1 MCIRDSYTALATMF
15 YAMLGVV
22 TSEGGFSFL
31 FFWEL
36 MTVAS
41 FLLILFDAERR
52 EVRRAALAY
61 VITVSYTPLV
71 AQLKSEELSS
81 LFFILST
88 DSSVS
93 VCETPRRPSTANRHC
108 GKNRTADFHNARPHP
123 AAVSK
128 LGAQTSFDFC
138 FPSCLTRRNAVRLYC
153 TGDMKNSSGIVQGAG
168 YTRKSDASGKS
179 VRI

>member
-1 MCIRDSYTALATMF
+1 M
-15 YAMLGVV
+15 
-22 TSEGGFSFL
+22 
-31 FFWEL
+31 
-36 MTVAS
+36 
-41 FLLILFDAERR
+41 
-52 EVRRAALAY
+52 
-61 VITVSYTPLV
+61 
-71 AQLKSEELSS
+71 QLKNKVLLLHHQNVIELWCNGNTTDSGPVILGSNPGSS
-81 LFFILST
+81 TEKRGIILAFFILSP

-93 VCETPRRPSTANRHC
+93 ICETPRRSSTANRHC
-108 GKNRTADFHNARPHP
+108 GKNRTADFHNARPRP

-128 LGAQTSFDFC
+128 LGAQTPFDFC

>member
-1 MCIRDSYTALATMF
+1 MKFFPDFSLHLQNKVLLLHHQNLLSY
-15 YAMLGVV
+15 GVTV
-22 TSEGGFSFL
+22 TQQILVLLFL
-31 FFWEL
+31 
-36 MTVAS
+36 
-41 FLLILFDAERR
+41 
-52 EVRRAALAY
+52 VR
-61 VITVSYTPLV
+61 IQV

-93 VCETPRRPSTANRHC
+93 ICETPRRPSTANRHC

>member
-1 MCIRDSYTALATMF
+1 MHLKNKVLLLHHQNLLSY
-15 YAMLGVV
+15 GVMV
-22 TSEGGFSFL
+22 TQQILVLLFL
-31 FFWEL
+31 
-36 MTVAS
+36 
-41 FLLILFDAERR
+41 
-52 EVRRAALAY
+52 VR
-61 VITVSYTPLV
+61 IQV

-93 VCETPRRPSTANRHC
+93 ICETPRRPSTANRHC